1 MKIFKFGG
9 ASVYNAEAVRNI
21 AYILSKYEND
31 KIMVVISAMGKTT
44 NALEELTKSFCNDL
58 PSLNIHY
65 SKIKKYHVEIISTL
79 FEKGH
84 LVFSEVN
91 ELFEKL
97 LQYINKRDK
106 KEYDFEYDQIVS
118 YGEFFSTKIISHYL
132 NDNGITNKWFS
143 VYNLIKTDDTHR
155 EGRINWPI
163 TKQRIKKELLP
174 YFAAGKI
181 AITQGFVASTLN
193 NTPITLGREGSDFT
207 ASVFAN
213 ILDADEVVV
222 WKDVPGLLNADPK
235 YYTETIKLD
244 RISYLEA
251 IELVYYGAK
260 VLHPKS
266 IKPLQNKDIP
276 LKVKSFI
283 SPDGEGS
290 VIHTATEADSIVPS
304 YIFKDNQVLISI
316 STRDFSFVAEQNL
329 SYIFSVLA
337 KYGMKVNLMQNSAVS
352 FSVCVDSKKTKLP
365 LLIKELQSD
374 YKVRYNTSL
383 ELITIRHY
391 DQPTIDKVVGKRKI
405 LLEQKSR
412 STVQVIVSN
421 SRP

>member
-9 ASVYNAEAVRNI
+9 ASVYNAEAVKNI
-21 AYILSKYEND
+21 AYILRKYEND

-44 NALEELTKSFCNDL
+44 NALEELTKSFYNDL

-65 SKIKKYHVEIISTL
+65 TKIKKYHIEIINNL
-79 FEKGH
+79 FKKGH

-91 ELFEKL
+91 ELFGKL
-97 LQYINKRDK
+97 HQYINKRN
-106 KEYDFEYDQIVS
+106 KEDYDFEYDQIVS
-118 YGEFFSTKIISHYL
+118 YGEFFSTKIISHFL

-155 EGRINWPI
+155 EGRINWPL
-163 TKQRIKKELLP
+163 TKQRLEEELLP
-174 YFAAGKI
+174 YFATGKI
-181 AITQGFVASTLN
+181 AITQGFVASTTN

-213 ILDADEVVV
+213 ILDADEVIV

-235 YYTETIKLD
+235 YYSETIKLN

-251 IELVYYGAK
+251 IELAYYGAK
-260 VLHPKS
+260 VLHPKT
-266 IKPLQNKDIP
+266 IKPLQNKEIP

-290 VIHTATEADSIVPS
+290 VIHTATEYDSFVPS

-329 SYIFSVLA
+329 SFIFSVLA
-337 KYGMKVNLMQNSAVS
+337 KYRMKVNLMQNSAVS
-352 FSVCVDSKKTKLP
+352 FSVCVDNKETKLP
-365 LLIKELQSD
+365 LLIKELQDD

-391 DQPTIDKVVGKRKI
+391 DQPTIDKVVGNRKI

-412 STVQVIVSN
+412 STVQVIVSD
-421 SRP
+421 